1 MKKSQGKPADIWG
14 VGCVVLEMLTNSPP
28 WGTLNLSLDL
38 VSKQIMS
45 GVIPPLPSTVSE
57 ECQDFLNLVFRFR
70 PEERPTACEL
80 LDHPFI
86 RDSLPSL
93 TCIDMEGSQTLHL
106 SQTGIKSIENLQEDA
121 RSRPSTTSSK
131 PQSQK
136 DLFSETQPEPTK
148 QQFSI
153 HVGGGENK
161 IIPKR
166 ARKRSSTSGVNQ
178 GFSIQQNEVENSA
191 EMIPISLPKLTI
203 KRVSSQEILRDD
215 EGILTPGKTSDRL
228 NTGPKEHKVVQSP
241 TFKTISKAI
250 SPHEASKYN
259 FNYTPIR
266 NSFFNERSRK
276 ASIPINSQPE
286 SSRERPVLST
296 APHTETTGSTTN
308 QEENAN
314 LNTSEL
320 RKQQEELVAQP
331 EGTTTNLFTEDDEEK
346 RKMELRRKYEEQM
359 QQELIDMNQSNT
371 SEIWGL
377 RAH

>member
-1 MKKSQGKPADIWG
+1 MFIY
-14 VGCVVLEMLTNSPP
+14 TN
-28 WGTLNLSLDL
+28 
-38 VSKQIMS
+38 K
-45 GVIPPLPSTVSE
+45 
-57 ECQDFLNLVFRFR
+57 CFL
-70 PEERPTACEL
+70 
-80 LDHPFI
+80 
-86 RDSLPSL
+86 DSLPSL

-106 SQTGIKSIENLQEDA
+106 SQTGIKSIENLPEDA

-131 PQSQK
+131 PQSENN
-136 DLFSETQPEPTK
+136 LFPETQPEPIK
-148 QQFSI
+148 QQLSI

-166 ARKRSSTSGVNQ
+166 SRKRSSTSGINQ
-178 GFSIQQNEVENSA
+178 TLNQNSISIQQNEADNSA
-191 EMIPISLPKLTI
+191 EMTPISLPKLTI

-215 EGILTPGKTSDRL
+215 DGILTPGKASDRL
-228 NTGPKEHKVVQSP
+228 NTGPKEHKIVQSP
-241 TFKTISKAI
+241 TFKTITKVI
-250 SPHEASKYN
+250 SPQEASKYN

-286 SSRERPVLST
+286 SSRERPILST
-296 APHTETTGSTTN
+296 APPTETTGSTTN
-308 QEENAN
+308 QEENPN
-314 LNTSEL
+314 LNT
-320 RKQQEELVAQP
+320 RQEEP
-331 EGTTTNLFTEDDEEK
+331 ENLFTTEDDEEK